1 MIDSANINNTSVITV
16 LAKIKS
22 ERIIKNYTQAY
33 VANKL
38 GISQNAYS
46 KIESG
51 ASKLSV
57 STLFSLSYIFDI
69 DVLAFFEA

>member
-1 MIDSANINNTSVITV
+1 MVDVQNTPIKTV
-16 LAKIKS
+16 LANIKNQ
-22 ERIIKNYTQAY
+22 RNIKNYTQEY

-51 ASKLSV
+51 V
-57 STLFSLSYIFDI
+57 STLTITTLFSLSHIFDI
-69 DVLAFFEA
+69 DVLLFFET

>member
-1 MIDSANINNTSVITV
+1 MADVRNASTKTV
-16 LAKIKS
+16 LAQIKNQ
-22 ERIIKNYTQAY
+22 RNIKNYTQGF

-51 ASKLSV
+51 V
-57 STLFSLSYIFDI
+57 STLTITTLFRLSYIFDI
-69 DVLAFFEA
+69 DVLLFFEGE